1 MTRCAYCGVQNEL
14 SVGPCIFCGR
24 RIAEPVSDV
33 ALRKVGITILVPLLI
48 WICAHRGLGI

>member
-24 RIAEPVSDV
+24 RIAEPVSDL

-48 WICAHRGLGI
+48 WLCAHRGLGI